1 MLCIAFLRSLHLH
14 HGCSPDACWLLEL
27 LRLLIPVSDV
37 TARLTASKLTADSWH
52 CCSCNHVVVCCVTQV
67 IHIESHLKEPA
78 VNRPDLAALLRGVQE
93 QERQKLKL
101 TLSW

>member
-1 MLCIAFLRSLHLH
+1 
-14 HGCSPDACWLLEL
+14 
-27 LRLLIPVSDV
+27 
-37 TARLTASKLTADSWH
+37 
-52 CCSCNHVVVCCVTQV
+52 V
-67 IHIESHLKEPA
+67 IHIESHLKDPA